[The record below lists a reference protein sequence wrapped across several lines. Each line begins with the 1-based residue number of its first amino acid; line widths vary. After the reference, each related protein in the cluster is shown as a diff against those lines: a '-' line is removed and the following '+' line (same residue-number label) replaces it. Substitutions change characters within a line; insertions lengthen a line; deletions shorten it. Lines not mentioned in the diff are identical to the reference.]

1 MTVSRARRP
10 IIVRR
15 TAAFPPAA
23 AFAVAIWS
31 DRDRPAQR
39 IRRGD
44 LQPLEGFRFVLLHQ
58 AAVTDDIS
66 GENGGEDPLPTAA
79 GSSKLMG
86 DGLLGEFASVVD
98 AVERAVD
105 IQRGMAE
112 RNSTSPTTRASTL
125 TSGGPRSIP
134 S

>member
-1 MTVSRARRP
+1 V
-10 IIVRR
+10 
-15 TAAFPPAA
+15 TAIGRLNEFDAL
-23 AFAVAIWS
+23 S
-31 DRDRPAQR
+31 
-39 IRRGD
+39 

-105 IQRGMAE
+105 IQRGMVE
-112 RNSTSPTTRASTL
+112 RNSTSPTTRVSTL